1 MLERKPMRTT
11 TVQLLGAQIRLAH
24 DALEATMAGVT
35 PAMAHALPPGI
46 ANPLGAIWA
55 AAMMLSYLG
64 WPAWEQRIL
73 SAIERV
79 IAQGECLPRDQGGHA
94 TTREVGKAVAAVL
107 T

>member
-1 MLERKPMRTT
+1 MFEPIH
-11 TVQLLGAQIRLAH
+11 GSAPDI
-24 DALEATMAGVT
+24 AGQ
-35 PAMAHALPPGI
+35 GI

-94 TTREVGKAVAAVL
+94 TTREVGKAVAAAL
-107 T
+107 P